1 MPATLRLT
9 DGSYM
14 RHTDVQRVLAFLNNM
29 RCVEITG
36 FSNLGKSALMRLLSQ
51 PDVWVRELGEA
62 GAQFLP
68 VYIDCN
74 RMLEMTDQGFY
85 ELVLR
90 CLQESN
96 TVLAEDT
103 ELVTAY
109 DTLIAPASEFQVP
122 LSFSRGLT
130 AALNAG
136 QGKIVL
142 LFDEFDEPFQQIDS
156 RVFINLRAKKDGH
169 SDGLAYVTAT
179 VRSLSELSVGDHGNE
194 FCELFV
200 HQAWRLAP
208 LTAADVEKY
217 VLTYA
222 ERHAVPLQRADAE
235 FVYQWTGGHPGMLDG
250 VCHLLADA
258 LHSDPEE
265 STDRWAFHRS
275 LVPSVRREPVL
286 VDECDKIWLELTTA
300 ERETLLALFAGA
312 ETDSAAMD
320 RLRLRHLLFDVD
332 GEPRLFGRLMALY
345 VQQKVDKPT
354 TQPERLWVDRDSGE
368 VLVNGKAAETL
379 TRLEYQ
385 LMLLLFDNVDKIV
398 DKYQIVAGV
407 WGEGYIDS
415 VDDARIEKLVSRLR
429 QKIEPDPASPQFVT
443 TVRGRGYRLVLS

>member
-1 MPATLRLT
+1 
-9 DGSYM
+9 
-14 RHTDVQRVLAFLNNM
+14 
-29 RCVEITG
+29 
-36 FSNLGKSALMRLLSQ
+36 
-51 PDVWVRELGEA
+51 
-62 GAQFLP
+62 
-68 VYIDCN
+68 
-74 RMLEMTDQGFY
+74 
-85 ELVLR
+85 
-90 CLQESN
+90 
-96 TVLAEDT
+96 
-103 ELVTAY
+103 
-109 DTLIAPASEFQVP
+109 
-122 LSFSRGLT
+122 
-130 AALNAG
+130 
-136 QGKIVL
+136 
-142 LFDEFDEPFQQIDS
+142 
-156 RVFINLRAKKDGH
+156 
-169 SDGLAYVTAT
+169 
-179 VRSLSELSVGDHGNE
+179 
-194 FCELFV
+194 
-200 HQAWRLAP
+200 
-208 LTAADVEKY
+208 
-217 VLTYA
+217 
-222 ERHAVPLQRADAE
+222 LQRADAE

-286 VDECDKIWLELTTA
+286 VDECDKIGLELTTA

-345 VQQKVDKPT
+345 VQQKVDKPAA
-354 TQPERLWVDRDSGE
+354 QPERLWVDRDSGE